1 MMSLAHLISSGNCSA
16 GSGSMMN
23 STSCASLKNS
33 LSVADH
39 DISMSYSCYV
49 TLTGTFISNTIEN
62 KVAEF
67 STFIQT

>member
-1 MMSLAHLISSGNCSA
+1 MI
-16 GSGSMMN
+16 N
-23 STSCASLKNS
+23 STSYASLKNS